1 METFDTRAL
10 EFLLFQGIVYIFF
23 FIFNIIIMKIKGD
36 ICFKGLCQDD
46 NCILVDAFYYTT
58 ATHTS
63 IGFGDITPKEKW
75 VRVSASLHMLFV
87 FVLIILEI

>member
-1 METFDTRAL
+1 M
-10 EFLLFQGIVYIFF
+10 G
-23 FIFNIIIMKIKGD
+23 IKGEK
-36 ICFKGLCQDD
+36 CFKGLCQDD
-46 NCILVDAFYYTT
+46 NCIVVDAFYYTT
-58 ATHTS
+58 STHTS